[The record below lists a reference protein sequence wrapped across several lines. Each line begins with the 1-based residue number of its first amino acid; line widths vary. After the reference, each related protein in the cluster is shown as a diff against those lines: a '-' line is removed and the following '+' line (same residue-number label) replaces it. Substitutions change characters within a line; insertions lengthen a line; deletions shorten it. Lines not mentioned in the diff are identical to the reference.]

1 MALLMLRLEW
11 VLDEKRPTEPEK
23 LVRGAQETDDA
34 WKARESAYVAAES
47 EYQLQSRRWDLDNKK
62 CLVICRLRRLSLL
75 RHPFLKRMEME
86 MITLLENIWR

>member
-47 EYQLQSRRWDLDNKK
+47 GYQLQSRRWDLDNKN
-62 CLVICRLRRLSLL
+62 V
-75 RHPFLKRMEME
+75 
-86 MITLLENIWR
+86 